1 MTTQRDKFFKIIG
14 DAYKNGRNDLVIIT
28 ADMGAAAL
36 NEFKNDPNFLINI
49 GPSEQLAA
57 TMAAGLA
64 LKGKKPY
71 IYGIDPFITMR
82 ALEQIRVS
90 ICSMNLPV
98 TIVGIGAGLSYDTA
112 GVTHHGTETL
122 GCMRCLPNMTIANIS
137 TLEMA
142 ENYAKFSL
150 DHNTPL
156 YIRLDKLSINA
167 SNFVPDL
174 SMNRGGWYVKDYGRT
189 DYPVIIT
196 TGVLGDY
203 LMKSFPKYG
212 IIEVY
217 EFPCAEHELKHCLIN
232 TPIFSV
238 EEGYIS
244 GGLGDYLSSFL
255 PNVKKVGFT
264 SFCDTGP
271 REEYWKLL
279 LNEVLNATK

>member
-1 MTTQRDKFFKIIG
+1 MTQRDRFFKIIG
-14 DAYKNGRNDLVIIT
+14 NAYKGGRKDIVIIT
-28 ADMGAAAL
+28 SDMGAKEL
-36 NEFKNDPNFLINI
+36 NQYKDNPDFLINI
-49 GPSEQLAA
+49 GPSEQLMV
-57 TMAAGLA
+57 TVAAGLA
-64 LKGKKPY
+64 LSGKRVY
-71 IYGIDPFITMR
+71 CYCMDPFVLR

-122 GCMRCLPNMTIANIS
+122 GVVRCLPNISIGNVS

-142 ENYAKFSL
+142 EYYAKVSL
-150 DHNTPL
+150 DYDKPL

-174 SMNRGGWYVKDYGRT
+174 SMDSGGWYVKDYGRT
-189 DYPVIIT
+189 DHPVIVT
-196 TGVLGDY
+196 TGVIGDY
-203 LMKSFPKYG
+203 LHKTFTKYG

-232 TPIFSV
+232 TPILSV
-238 EEGYIS
+238 EEGYRN

-255 PNVKKVGFT
+255 PNVKKVGFI
-264 SFCDTGP
+264 SFCDTRP
-271 REEYWKLL
+271 REEYWKILL
-279 LNEVLNATK
+279 EEVINATR